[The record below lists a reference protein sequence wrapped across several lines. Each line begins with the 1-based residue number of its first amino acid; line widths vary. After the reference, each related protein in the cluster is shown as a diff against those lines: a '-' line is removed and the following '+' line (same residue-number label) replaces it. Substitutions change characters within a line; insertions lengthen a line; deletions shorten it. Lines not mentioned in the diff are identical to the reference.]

1 MINLNTLYQTNQE
14 DNIVTIWK
22 TTLVTGVALGTAITI
37 GVVNT
42 AIGDHYHHG
51 YHSKSYHQYNQSKV
65 DLKSGHFI
73 HPVYGYTF
81 RHPVQGYKFKHPVL
95 GYIPMTT
102 SGQTPS
108 NQ

>member
-1 MINLNTLYQTNQE
+1 M
-14 DNIVTIWK
+14 TIWK

-37 GVVNT
+37 GVVDT
-42 AIGDHYHHG
+42 TVAAHSYHG
-51 YHSKSYHQYNQSKV
+51 YHSQSYHQQNQPKA

-81 RHPVQGYKFKHPVL
+81 KHPVYGYKFKHPVL

-102 SGQTPS
+102 PGQTPS

>member
-1 MINLNTLYQTNQE
+1 M
-14 DNIVTIWK
+14 TIWK

-37 GVVNT
+37 GVVDT
-42 AIGDHYHHG
+42 AIGAHDYHG
-51 YHSKSYHQYNQSKV
+51 YHSQSYNQYHGYHSQSYHQHNQTKT

-81 RHPVQGYKFKHPVL
+81 KHPVHGYKFKHPVL
-95 GYIPMTT
+95 GYIPVTN
-102 SGQTPS
+102 SWQTH